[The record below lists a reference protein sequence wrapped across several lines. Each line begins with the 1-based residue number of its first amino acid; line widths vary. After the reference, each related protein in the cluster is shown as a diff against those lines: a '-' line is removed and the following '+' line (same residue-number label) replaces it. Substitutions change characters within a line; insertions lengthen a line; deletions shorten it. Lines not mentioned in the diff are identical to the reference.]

1 VELAERRGDVSTVA
15 RAVSGA
21 AGRVRARPR
30 EHADEYAFCAEDGY
44 WFRPAYTA
52 GKCPLCGAVAAGGAP
67 PPPLLVRMDRSWL
80 GVALFALV
88 SLGMSILVLVTY
100 FGG

>member
-1 VELAERRGDVSTVA
+1 MSTVG
-15 RAVSGA
+15 RAMSGA

-30 EHADEYAFCAEDGY
+30 ERRDEYAFCPDDRH

-52 GKCPLCGAVAAGGAP
+52 GKCPLCSAVAPGGAP

-80 GVALFALV
+80 GVALFTLV
-88 SLGMSILVLVTY
+88 SLCMSALVLFTY
-100 FGG
+100 FEG

>member
-1 VELAERRGDVSTVA
+1 MSTVG

-21 AGRVRARPR
+21 AGRLRARPR
-30 EHADEYAFCAEDGY
+30 ERRDDEYAFCPEDGY

-52 GKCPLCGAVAAGGAP
+52 GKCPLCAAVAPGGAP

-88 SLGMSILVLVTY
+88 SLGMSALVMFMY
-100 FGG
+100 FKA

>member
-1 VELAERRGDVSTVA
+1 MSAVA
-15 RAVSGA
+15 RAVGGA
-21 AGRVRARPR
+21 AGRVLARPR
-30 EHADEYAFCAEDGY
+30 ESHDEYAFCAEDRY

-52 GKCPLCGAVAAGGAP
+52 GKCPLCGTVAAGGAP

-88 SLGMSILVLVTY
+88 SVCMSALVLFMY
-100 FGG
+100 FAG